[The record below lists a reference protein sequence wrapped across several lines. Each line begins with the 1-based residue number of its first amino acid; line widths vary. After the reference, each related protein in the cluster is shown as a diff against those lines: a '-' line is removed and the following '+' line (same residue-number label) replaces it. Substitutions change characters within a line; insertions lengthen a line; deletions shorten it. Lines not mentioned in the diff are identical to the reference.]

1 MIAALKRRLHDG
13 GMKIDRPTNGPL
25 IPMQG
30 LLGYQLRRAWLAMAA
45 DLGHRLDD
53 LQLTGMS
60 LSVLL
65 MIEANP
71 GISQSEVA
79 TQLEIKR
86 ANMTPLAAQFTKRG
100 LIERRATDGRS
111 FGLRLTAAGQ
121 TLAKRAWASVGRMKS
136 GSCHASDR
144 GSPPNF
150 ARRCSH
156 CAAHPVANQ
165 RPDGGLA
172 CARRDTKCMR
182 AEQFALTPT
191 RVIEHTGRHG
201 TQD

>member
-1 MIAALKRRLHDG
+1 MMIAALKRRLHDG

-30 LLGYQLRRAWLAMAA
+30 LMGYQLRRAWLAMAA
-45 DLGHRLDD
+45 DLGQRLDD

-71 GISQSEVA
+71 GISQSELA
-79 TQLEIKR
+79 TQLDIKR

-121 TLAKRAWASVGRMKS
+121 ALAKRAWASIEENEERFLSRLQPGQPAQLCALLLALRGPS
-136 GSCHASDR
+136 GCEPQA
-144 GSPPNF
+144 
-150 ARRCSH
+150 
-156 CAAHPVANQ
+156 
-165 RPDGGLA
+165 
-172 CARRDTKCMR
+172 
-182 AEQFALTPT
+182 
-191 RVIEHTGRHG
+191 
-201 TQD
+201 